1 MGTRVGVKLQGTK
14 EHMVSDAH
22 LGVGLEVLETLMKE
36 TDAIAYFTGS
46 TSDKK
51 VI

>member
-1 MGTRVGVKLQGTK
+1 MGTRIGVRLQETN
-14 EHMVSDAH
+14 EHMVSDAQ

-46 TSDKK
+46 TSEKK